1 MPDRKTLS
9 DAFQRILKIADHNHL
24 DLPFKNNNALR
35 SKSFPGASSHI
46 GRKKLTAVYAKAFV
60 STQSNE
66 KLLQHAT
73 FPWIHGYDASM
84 AQIIDDL
91 KQNQDNPVEELPLER
106 QRDIEKRFTKQGA
119 EEIAAFWTIYYAADK
134 SYRKDVIDMLADVK
148 PIEMAPTA
156 PPKQQATP
164 PSSQPSQPSLPTHT
178 EDTTISPGTQAA
190 YALFGSLIFFIPS
203 LILIGVQYWR
213 LPQESHWIVISI
225 AALLGIVTLAFL
237 IDFLRKRN
245 T

>member
-1 MPDRKTLS
+1 MPDRQALS
-9 DAFQRILKIADHNHL
+9 DAFQRILKIADRNHL
-24 DLPFKNNNALR
+24 DLPFKNNTTLR
-35 SKSFPGASSHI
+35 SQNFPGASAHI
-46 GRKKLTAVYAKAFV
+46 GRKKLTAVYVKEFT
-60 STQSNE
+60 SDQPNE

-84 AQIIDDL
+84 AQLIDDL
-91 KQNQDNPVEELPLER
+91 KKNQDNPVEELPLER

-134 SYRKDVIDMLADVK
+134 NYRKDVIDMLADVK

-156 PPKQQATP
+156 PPKHPATP
-164 PSSQPSQPSLPTHT
+164 PSQPAQ
-178 EDTTISPGTQAA
+178 SPPPAQETNVPPAAQAA

-203 LILIGVQYWR
+203 LILVGVQYWR
-213 LPQESHWIVISI
+213 LPNESHWIVISI
-225 AALLGIVTLAFL
+225 AALLGLVTLAFL